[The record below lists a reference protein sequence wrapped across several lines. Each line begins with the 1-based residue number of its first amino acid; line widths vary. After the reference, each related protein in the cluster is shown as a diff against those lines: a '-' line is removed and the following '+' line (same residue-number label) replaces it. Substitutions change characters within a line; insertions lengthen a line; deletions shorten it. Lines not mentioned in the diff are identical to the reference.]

1 MLAKDAVHRWA
12 ETDDVWNNSLLRLH
26 RALASVKPESVAHFF
41 NLASCQIQRELVD
54 LARHYFGPE
63 GIGAHH
69 STEKAAAASD
79 HHPRRD
85 KADTTNDPVKL
96 ANWTRFHEQVESLPE
111 EERMV
116 FEQRY
121 YNHLTLIEVSKHWN
135 IPYSKV
141 KSLWGSACERLREA
155 MGDDYPGA

>member
-1 MLAKDAVHRWA
+1 MLGKDAVHRWA

-26 RALASVKPESVAHFF
+26 RALASVKPTSVREFF
-41 NLASCQIQRELVD
+41 TLAARQTRWELKD

-69 STEKAAAASD
+69 STEKAAADSD

-96 ANWTRFHEQVESLPE
+96 ANWTRFHEQAESLPE
-111 EERMV
+111 PEREV
-116 FEQRY
+116 FRLHY
-121 YNHLTLIEVSKHWN
+121 YCDLPLNTVAEIMKTNYATAKRTWRSARRELSKFAQQI
-135 IPYSKV
+135 IP
-141 KSLWGSACERLREA
+141 GF
-155 MGDDYPGA
+155 